1 MSCARISQ
9 DAGRKL
15 AVFIALALVFCGPV
29 LASEH
34 RETGYQYLS
43 PVPQSEYVLPQ
54 TRYILVRFETV
65 SPYALTN
72 LSTFIT
78 VTGASSGT
86 HSGLTKIASDDKT
99 VIFDMSLDFSSNEL
113 VTVSLTPAF
122 DGATVEPYEYQF
134 MVSRPMPGSV
144 ATPAEASGKLLS
156 IDSIPE
162 PATTVEPMPTA
173 TAPTKSLA
181 GTMIMPNGVSVPGDF
196 PDITITAND
205 NPAPGYIYID
215 YSGSPKYTMMLDSS
229 GSPVWYQ
236 RGTAHREFK
245 LQKNGIITWKG
256 FEGYDQNFNR
266 LESPAGSYHA
276 VNGYSTDDHELQVL
290 ENGHYL
296 LFGRKSQTVDM
307 TRFVPGG
314 KTDANVRETVLQEF
328 TPEGDLIFQWRA
340 WDNYDIRLME
350 YWSYDDK
357 PTSSSI
363 RFVHMNA
370 VDVDTDGHLVVS
382 SKRVSEVTKINRNTG
397 EVIWRLG
404 SGNPDNP
411 NDDPYLDQRL
421 TILNDTLPTG
431 QFNVQHDIRVVG
443 ENRYTV
449 FDNHHLDST
458 PNSRAVE
465 YEVDPVNRTA
475 TLVWQYMG
483 GYDSYHM
490 GNAQRLPNG
499 NTFINWVITDGPKV
513 TEVRPDG
520 TKAFEMNW
528 SAQNSKSYRVFKFP
542 WDGVVDVPYLIVDP
556 QPDNVTLIFNKFGD
570 PNVAYYRIYGGTSPG
585 PTTLLD
591 TSTSTL
597 KRLTDFENGSRYYF
611 RVKAVD
617 VRGRESDYS
626 NEENTVVNIIKPGQN
641 MVLNGDFS
649 QGKDSWIWE
658 VGGSASAAWTIED
671 GVSHFDITGEGSQ
684 ISDVQLRQAGM
695 KLTQGKRYLFEFD
708 AWCTPTPRLLEA
720 KVGQDNSPWTNYSK
734 NVPFTITPNRTYYR
748 YPFVMEDTSDYNAR
762 VVFNTGTS
770 AIDVY
775 IDNVSLINVLA
786 GDFDFDGCVEFD
798 DLGVL
803 AGAWLEEESGL
814 AENLDGS
821 GVVDIKDFAIF
832 GESWMQ
838 SCP

>member
-1 MSCARISQ
+1 MPYPRISQ
-9 DAGRKL
+9 DAGRNL
-15 AVFIALALVFCGPV
+15 AVFIALVFCGPR
-29 LASEH
+29 LAFGY
-34 RETGYQYLS
+34 REQGYQYLS

-54 TRYILVRFETV
+54 TRFILVRFETV
-65 SPYALTN
+65 SPYSLTN

-99 VIFDMSLDFSSNEL
+99 VIFDMSSDFSSNEL
-113 VTVSLTPAF
+113 VTVSMAPAF

-134 MVSRPMPGSV
+134 MVSKPMPGSLL
-144 ATPAEASGKLLS
+144 APAEASSKSLS

-162 PATTVEPMPTA
+162 PTTAVEPMPTA
-173 TAPTKSLA
+173 TPPTKGLA
-181 GTMIMPNGVSVPGDF
+181 GAMIMPNGVSVPSDF

-236 RGTAHREFK
+236 RGTAHRDFK
-245 LQKNGIITWKG
+245 LQKNGIITWTTFQG
-256 FEGYDQNFNR
+256 FDQNFSR
-266 LESPAGSYHA
+266 LASPADSYHA
-276 VNGYSTDDHELQVL
+276 VNGYSTDNHELQVL

-296 LFGRKSQTVDM
+296 LFGRRNETVDM
-307 TRFVPGG
+307 RRYVAGG
-314 KTDANVRETVLQEF
+314 RSAATVRETVLQEF

-370 VDVDTDGHLVVS
+370 VDVDTDGHLLVS
-382 SKRVSEVTKINRNTG
+382 SKRVSEVTKINRDTG
-397 EVIWRLG
+397 EIIWRLG
-404 SGNPDNP
+404 GGNPVNP
-411 NDDPYLDQRL
+411 NDDPYLQERL
-421 TILNDTLPTG
+421 TILNDPLPTG

-465 YEVDPVNRTA
+465 YEVDPNEMTA
-475 TLVWQYMG
+475 TMVWQYQG

-499 NTFINWVITDGPKV
+499 NTLINWVITNAPKV

-542 WDGVVDVPYLIVDP
+542 WDGVVETPNLIIEP
-556 QPDNVTLIFNKFGD
+556 QPDSLMLIFNKFGD
-570 PNVAYYRIYGGTSPG
+570 PNVAYYRIYGGTSPQ

-597 KRLTDFENGSRYYF
+597 KHLTDFENGSRYYF

-617 VRGRESDYS
+617 IHGMESVYS
-626 NEENTVVNIIKPGQN
+626 NEVSVDVNIIQPGQN
-641 MVLNGDFS
+641 MVSNGDFS

-658 VGGSASAAWTIED
+658 VGGSASAAWIIED
-671 GVSHFDITGEGSQ
+671 GVSHFDITGGGTQ

-695 KLTQGKRYLFEFD
+695 KLTQG
-708 AWCTPTPRLLEA
+708 
-720 KVGQDNSPWTNYSK
+720 
-734 NVPFTITPNRTYYR
+734 
-748 YPFVMEDTSDYNAR
+748 
-762 VVFNTGTS
+762 
-770 AIDVY
+770 
-775 IDNVSLINVLA
+775 
-786 GDFDFDGCVEFD
+786 
-798 DLGVL
+798 
-803 AGAWLEEESGL
+803 
-814 AENLDGS
+814 
-821 GVVDIKDFAIF
+821 
-832 GESWMQ
+832 
-838 SCP
+838 